1 MRAAAIAVKRIAASA
16 GAELGRPSR
25 FPLWHQSRS
34 GAGTWELHPDEQALG
49 SFQRLWRAF
58 MTGRIALASV
68 LASLQIVIFVMVGST
83 SRLTL
88 VVCGAYLAATI
99 AVRIWA
105 EPRPPTGSFDT
116 QWVLTIG
123 VDVLAFSLLDYQ
135 QAAGINYAPLFAL
148 PVLLASA
155 LGPIL
160 LAFGTAAAVTLLL
173 LANAWLNSLNGFG
186 ELNPRLLQ
194 AALSGSGFFLVALL
208 ANQLAIRLALQEFH
222 AKASQ
227 SAARMQTLVSDLVIE
242 TLAEGVLVVDM
253 QGVVRSL
260 NPSCRQLLGVVD
272 SGQKAPFLLAKN
284 AAWLPLADLMSRT
297 FSTLAPQRGNVTL
310 QVFDSPTKQLR
321 IRTRLALS
329 STGSN
334 DNLCVMFLQ
343 DLREMEARVRT
354 EKMAAMGRMSAAV
367 AHEIRNPLA
376 AISQANALLEE
387 DLQEPAHRQLTT
399 MVRQNAQRLAKIVDE
414 VLNVS
419 RVQEQLHSP
428 VSSSLMLNDTVQR
441 MTADWASQNAVGHR
455 LQVQVQVR
463 EPAAAVWFDADHLRR
478 LLINLLDNA
487 LRYASHGPQAIK
499 VSTEVQATQ
508 VRLAVWSD
516 GSPLEKSVQTHL
528 FEPFFSSESRSSGL
542 GLYICRELCERYG
555 AQIDYQRAASGDV
568 QGNEFFVLL
577 KRAFVLQDSDAP
589 QFDNL
594 LTIC

>member
-1 MRAAAIAVKRIAASA
+1 M
-16 GAELGRPSR
+16 
-25 FPLWHQSRS
+25 
-34 GAGTWELHPDEQALG
+34 G
-49 SFQRLWRAF
+49 SFQRIWRVSMAA
-58 MTGRIALASV
+58 RIAIASV
-68 LASLQIVIFVMVGST
+68 LASLQIVIFAVGGST
-83 SRLTL
+83 SRLALL
-88 VVCGAYLAATI
+88 VCSIYLVATI
-99 AVRIWA
+99 SVRIWA
-105 EPRPPTGSFDT
+105 QPRPPASSFDA

-123 VDVLAFSLLDYQ
+123 VDVLAFSLLEYQ
-135 QAAGINYAPLFAL
+135 QAGGINYAPLFTL
-148 PVLLASA
+148 PVLLASV

-173 LANAWLNSLNGFG
+173 LTNAWLNSLSGFG

-194 AALSGSGFFLVALL
+194 AGLSGSGFFLVALL
-208 ANQLAIRLALQEFH
+208 ANQLAIRLALQELQS
-222 AKASQ
+222 KASQ
-227 SAARMQTLVSDLVIE
+227 TAARMQTLVSDLVIE
-242 TLAEGVLVVDM
+242 TLAEGVLVVDV

-260 NPSCRQLLGVVD
+260 NPSCRKLLGVPD
-272 SGQKAPFLLAKN
+272 TGQNAPFLLAKN
-284 AAWLPLADLMSRT
+284 AAWLPLTDLMSRT
-297 FSTLAPQRGNVTL
+297 FSTLAPQRANVTL

-329 STGSN
+329 GTGSQ

-387 DLQEPAHRQLTT
+387 DLHEPAHRQLTT

-419 RVQEQLHSP
+419 RVQEQLPSLE
-428 VSSSLMLNDTVQR
+428 SSSLMLDDTVLR
-441 MTADWASQNAVGHR
+441 VTGDWATQNAVGHR
-455 LQVQVQVR
+455 LQVQMR
-463 EPAAAVWFDADHLRR
+463 APAAAVWFDADHLRR

-487 LRYASHGPQAIK
+487 LRYASQSPQAIE
-499 VSTEVQATQ
+499 VSTDVLTTH
-508 VRLAVWSD
+508 VRLAVFSD
-516 GSPLEKSVQTHL
+516 GLPLEKSVQTHL

-555 AQIDYQRAASGDV
+555 AQIDYQRTTRGDV
-568 QGNEFFVLL
+568 HGNEFFVLL
-577 KRAFVLQDSDAP
+577 KPAFVLRGSDAP
-589 QFDNL
+589 LFDNL

>member
-1 MRAAAIAVKRIAASA
+1 M
-16 GAELGRPSR
+16 
-25 FPLWHQSRS
+25 
-34 GAGTWELHPDEQALG
+34 G
-49 SFQRLWRAF
+49 SFQRIWRVSMAA
-58 MTGRIALASV
+58 RIAIASV
-68 LASLQIVIFVMVGST
+68 LASLQIVIFAIGGST
-83 SRLTL
+83 SRLALL
-88 VVCGAYLAATI
+88 VCSIYLVATI

-105 EPRPPTGSFDT
+105 QPRPPASSFDA

-123 VDVLAFSLLDYQ
+123 VDVLAFSLLEYQ
-135 QAAGINYAPLFAL
+135 QAGGINYAPLFTL
-148 PVLLASA
+148 PVLLASV

-173 LANAWLNSLNGFG
+173 LTNAWLNSLSGFG

-194 AALSGSGFFLVALL
+194 AGLSGSGFFLVALL
-208 ANQLAIRLALQEFH
+208 ANQLAIRLALQELQS
-222 AKASQ
+222 KASQ
-227 SAARMQTLVSDLVIE
+227 TAARMQTLVSDLVIE
-242 TLAEGVLVVDM
+242 TLAEGVLVVDV

-260 NPSCRQLLGVVD
+260 NPSCRKLLGVPD
-272 SGQKAPFLLAKN
+272 TGQNAPFLLAKN
-284 AAWLPLADLMSRT
+284 AAWLPLTDLMSRT
-297 FSTLAPQRGNVTL
+297 FSTLAPQRANVTL

-329 STGSN
+329 GTGSQ

-387 DLQEPAHRQLTT
+387 DLHEPAHRQLTT

-419 RVQEQLHSP
+419 RVQEQLPSP
-428 VSSSLMLNDTVQR
+428 ESSSLMLDDTVLR
-441 MTADWASQNAVGHR
+441 VTGDWATQNAVGHR
-455 LQVQVQVR
+455 LQVQMR
-463 EPAAAVWFDADHLRR
+463 APAAAVWFDADHLRR

-487 LRYASHGPQAIK
+487 LRYASQSPQAIE
-499 VSTEVQATQ
+499 VSTDVLTTH
-508 VRLAVWSD
+508 VRLAVFSD
-516 GSPLEKSVQTHL
+516 GLPLEKSVQTHL

-555 AQIDYQRAASGDV
+555 AQIDYQRTTRGDV

-577 KRAFVLQDSDAP
+577 KPAFVLRGSDAP
-589 QFDNL
+589 LFDNL

>member
-1 MRAAAIAVKRIAASA
+1 M
-16 GAELGRPSR
+16 
-25 FPLWHQSRS
+25 
-34 GAGTWELHPDEQALG
+34 G
-49 SFQRLWRAF
+49 SFQRIWRVSMAA
-58 MTGRIALASV
+58 RIAIASV
-68 LASLQIVIFVMVGST
+68 LASLQIVIFAIGGST
-83 SRLTL
+83 SRLALL
-88 VVCGAYLAATI
+88 VCSIYLVATI
-99 AVRIWA
+99 SVRIWA
-105 EPRPPTGSFDT
+105 QPRPPASSFDA

-123 VDVLAFSLLDYQ
+123 VDVLAFSLLEYQ
-135 QAAGINYAPLFAL
+135 QAGGINYAPLFTL
-148 PVLLASA
+148 PVLLASV

-173 LANAWLNSLNGFG
+173 LTNAWLNSLSGFG

-194 AALSGSGFFLVALL
+194 AGLSGSGFFLVALL
-208 ANQLAIRLALQEFH
+208 ANQLAIRLALQELQS
-222 AKASQ
+222 KASQ
-227 SAARMQTLVSDLVIE
+227 TAARMQTLVSDLVIE
-242 TLAEGVLVVDM
+242 TLAEGVLVVDV

-260 NPSCRQLLGVVD
+260 NPSCRKLLGVPD
-272 SGQKAPFLLAKN
+272 TGQNAPFLLAKN
-284 AAWLPLADLMSRT
+284 AAWLPLTDLMSRT
-297 FSTLAPQRGNVTL
+297 FSTLAPQRANVTL

-329 STGSN
+329 GTGSQ

-387 DLQEPAHRQLTT
+387 DLHEPAHRQLTT

-419 RVQEQLHSP
+419 RVQEQLPSP
-428 VSSSLMLNDTVQR
+428 ESSSLMLDDTVLR
-441 MTADWASQNAVGHR
+441 VTGDWATQNAVGHR
-455 LQVQVQVR
+455 LQVQMR
-463 EPAAAVWFDADHLRR
+463 APAAAVWFDADHLRR

-487 LRYASHGPQAIK
+487 LRYASQSPQAIE
-499 VSTEVQATQ
+499 VSTDVLTTH
-508 VRLAVWSD
+508 VRLAVFSD
-516 GSPLEKSVQTHL
+516 GLPLEKSVQTHL

-555 AQIDYQRAASGDV
+555 AQIDYQRTTRGDV
-568 QGNEFFVLL
+568 HGNEFFVLL
-577 KRAFVLQDSDAP
+577 KPAFVLRGSDAP
-589 QFDNL
+589 LFDNL

>member
-1 MRAAAIAVKRIAASA
+1 MTQPAPFQPWIETAEHGA
-16 GAELGRPSR
+16 GAWDVEPV
-25 FPLWHQSRS
+25 Q
-34 GAGTWELHPDEQALG
+34 G
-49 SFQRLWRAF
+49 SFQRLWRVF
-58 MTGRIALASV
+58 MTARIAIASV
-68 LASLQIVIFVMVGST
+68 LASLQVVIFAMGGST
-83 SRLTL
+83 SRLAL
-88 VVCGAYLAATI
+88 IVCAAYLTATI
-99 AVRIWA
+99 AARIWA
-105 EPRPPTGSFDT
+105 RPRPPTGSFDA

-135 QAAGINYAPLFAL
+135 QAGGINYAPLFAL
-148 PVLLASA
+148 PVLLASV

-160 LAFGTAAAVTLLL
+160 LAFGTAATVTLLL
-173 LANAWLNSLNGFG
+173 LTNAWLNSLGGFG

-194 AALSGSGFFLVALL
+194 AGLSGSGFFLVALL
-208 ANQLAIRLALQEFH
+208 ANQLAIRLAHQEQQ

-227 SAARMQTLVSDLVIE
+227 SAARMQTLVNDLVIE
-242 TLAEGVLVVDM
+242 TLAEGVLVVDV

-260 NPSCRQLLGVVD
+260 NPACSKLLGVPD
-272 SGQKAPFLLAKN
+272 AGQSAPFLLAKN
-284 AAWLPLADLMSRT
+284 HGWLPLADLMSRT

-310 QVFDSPTKQLR
+310 QVPDSPTKQLR

-329 STGSN
+329 GTGSQ

-387 DLQEPAHRQLTT
+387 DLHDPAHRQLTT
-399 MVRQNAQRLAKIVDE
+399 MVKQNAQRLAKIVDE

-419 RVQEQLHSP
+419 RVQEQLPSP
-428 VSSSLMLNDTVQR
+428 ESSSLMLDDAVR
-441 MTADWASQNAVGHR
+441 RVAGEWASQNAVGQR
-455 LQVQVQVR
+455 LQVVLR
-463 EPAAAVWFDADHLRR
+463 ATAAAVWFDADHLRR

-487 LRYASHGPQAIK
+487 LRYASQSPRAIE
-499 VSTEVQATQ
+499 VSSDVLTTQ
-508 VRLAVWSD
+508 VRLSVWSD
-516 GSPLEKSVQTHL
+516 GLPLEKSVQTHL

-555 AQIDYQRAASGDV
+555 AQIDYQRTSRGDV

-577 KRAFVLQDSDAP
+577 RPAFGLPGSDAP
-589 QFDNL
+589 LFDNL

>member
-1 MRAAAIAVKRIAASA
+1 M
-16 GAELGRPSR
+16 
-25 FPLWHQSRS
+25 
-34 GAGTWELHPDEQALG
+34 G
-49 SFQRLWRAF
+49 SFQRIWRVSMAA
-58 MTGRIALASV
+58 RIAIASV
-68 LASLQIVIFVMVGST
+68 LASLQIVIFAVGGST
-83 SRLTL
+83 SRLALL
-88 VVCGAYLAATI
+88 VCSIYLVATI
-99 AVRIWA
+99 SVRIWA
-105 EPRPPTGSFDT
+105 QPRPPASSFDA

-123 VDVLAFSLLDYQ
+123 VDVLAFSLLEYQ
-135 QAAGINYAPLFAL
+135 QAGGINYAPLFTL
-148 PVLLASA
+148 PVLLASV

-173 LANAWLNSLNGFG
+173 LTNAWLNSLSGFG

-194 AALSGSGFFLVALL
+194 AGLSGSGFFLVALL
-208 ANQLAIRLALQEFH
+208 ANQLAIRLALQELQS
-222 AKASQ
+222 KASQ
-227 SAARMQTLVSDLVIE
+227 TAARMQTLVSDLVIE
-242 TLAEGVLVVDM
+242 TLAEGVLVVDV

-260 NPSCRQLLGVVD
+260 NPSCRKLLGVPD
-272 SGQKAPFLLAKN
+272 TGQNAPFLLAKN
-284 AAWLPLADLMSRT
+284 AAWLPLTDLMSRT
-297 FSTLAPQRGNVTL
+297 FSTLAPQRANVTL

-329 STGSN
+329 GTGSQ

-387 DLQEPAHRQLTT
+387 DLHEPAHRQLTT

-419 RVQEQLHSP
+419 RVQEQLPSP
-428 VSSSLMLNDTVQR
+428 ESSSLMLDDTVLR
-441 MTADWASQNAVGHR
+441 VTGDWATQNAVGHR
-455 LQVQVQVR
+455 LQVQMR
-463 EPAAAVWFDADHLRR
+463 APAAAVWFDADHLRR

-487 LRYASHGPQAIK
+487 LRYASQSPQAIE
-499 VSTEVQATQ
+499 VSTDVLTTH
-508 VRLAVWSD
+508 VRLAVFSD
-516 GSPLEKSVQTHL
+516 GLPLEKSVQTHL

-555 AQIDYQRAASGDV
+555 AQIDYQRTTRGDV

-577 KRAFVLQDSDAP
+577 KPAFVLRGSDAP
-589 QFDNL
+589 LFDNL

>member
-1 MRAAAIAVKRIAASA
+1 MDQPSQFQSWFDA
-16 GAELGRPSR
+16 GE
-25 FPLWHQSRS
+25 RS
-34 GAGTWELHPDEQALG
+34 AGTWEFQQGEQDLG
-49 SFQRLWRAF
+49 SFQRIWRVF
-58 MTGRIALASV
+58 MTARIAIASV
-68 LASLQIVIFVMVGST
+68 LASLQIVIFAMGGST
-83 SRLTL
+83 SQLAL
-88 VVCGAYLAATI
+88 VVCSIYLVATI
-99 AVRIWA
+99 SVRIWA
-105 EPRPPTGSFDT
+105 KPRAPIGSFDA

-135 QAAGINYAPLFAL
+135 QAGGINYAPLFAL
-148 PVLLASA
+148 PVLLASV

-160 LAFGTAAAVTLLL
+160 LAFGTAATVTLLL
-173 LANAWLNSLNGFG
+173 LTNAWLNSLNGFG

-194 AALSGSGFFLVALL
+194 AGLSGSGFFLVALL
-208 ANQLAIRLALQEFH
+208 ANQLAVRLALQELRT
-222 AKASQ
+222 KASQ

-242 TLAEGVLVVDM
+242 TLAEGVLVVDV

-260 NPSCRQLLGVVD
+260 NPSCRKLLGVPD
-272 SGQKAPFLLAKN
+272 TSQSTPFLLAKN
-284 AAWLPLADLMSRT
+284 AAWLPLANLMSRT
-297 FSTLAPQRGNVTL
+297 FSTLAPQRENVTL
-310 QVFDSPTKQLR
+310 QAPDSPTKQLS

-329 STGSN
+329 GTGSQ

-343 DLREMEARVRT
+343 DLREMQARVRT

-419 RVQEQLHSP
+419 RVQEQLPSP
-428 VSSSLMLNDTVQR
+428 ESSSLLLDETVLRVTQ
-441 MTADWASQNAVGHR
+441 DWATQNAVGQR
-455 LQVQVQVR
+455 LQLR
-463 EPAAAVWFDADHLRR
+463 LRATGAAVWFDTDHLRR

-487 LRYASHGPQAIK
+487 LRYASQRPQAIE
-499 VSTEVQATQ
+499 VSTDVLNSQ

-516 GSPLEKSVQTHL
+516 GLPLEKSVQTHL

-555 AQIDYQRAASGDV
+555 AQIDYQRSACGDA

-577 KRAFVLQDSDAP
+577 KPAFVLQGSDTP
-589 QFDNL
+589 LFDQH

>member
-1 MRAAAIAVKRIAASA
+1 MDQPTQFQS
-16 GAELGRPSR
+16 
-25 FPLWHQSRS
+25 WHQSRS
-34 GAGTWELHPDEQALG
+34 SAGAWEFQQGEQDLG
-49 SFQRLWRAF
+49 SFQRIWRVF
-58 MTGRIALASV
+58 MTTRIAIASV
-68 LASLQIVIFVMVGST
+68 LASLQVVIFSMGGST
-83 SRLTL
+83 SRLAL
-88 VVCGAYLAATI
+88 VVCSMYLVATI
-99 AVRIWA
+99 TVRIWA
-105 EPRPPTGSFDT
+105 RPRPPTGSFDA

-135 QAAGINYAPLFAL
+135 QAGGINYAPLFAL
-148 PVLLASA
+148 PVLLASV

-160 LAFGTAAAVTLLL
+160 LAFGTAATVALLL
-173 LANAWLNSLNGFG
+173 LTNAWLNSLNGFG

-194 AALSGSGFFLVALL
+194 AGLSGSGFFLVALL
-208 ANQLAIRLALQEFH
+208 ANQLALRLALQELH

-227 SAARMQTLVSDLVIE
+227 SAARMQTLVNDLVIE
-242 TLAEGVLVVDM
+242 TLAEGVLVVDV

-260 NPSCRQLLGVVD
+260 NPSCRKLLGVTD
-272 SGQKAPFLLAKN
+272 TGQNAPFLLAKN

-310 QVFDSPTKQLR
+310 QVHNSPTKQLR

-329 STGSN
+329 GAGSQ
-334 DNLCVMFLQ
+334 DKLCVMFLQ

-387 DLQEPAHRQLTT
+387 DLHEPAHRQLTT

-419 RVQEQLHSP
+419 RVQEQLPSP
-428 VSSSLMLNDTVQR
+428 ESSSLMLDDTVR
-441 MTADWASQNAVGHR
+441 RVTGDWAKQTAVGQR
-455 LQVQVQVR
+455 LQVSVR
-463 EPAAAVWFDADHLRR
+463 APAAAVWFDADHLRR

-487 LRYASHGPQAIK
+487 LRYASQGPQAIE
-499 VSTEVQATQ
+499 VSTDLLATQ

-516 GSPLEKSVQTHL
+516 GLPLEKSVQAHL

-555 AQIDYQRAASGDV
+555 AQIDYQRTARGDV

-577 KRAFVLQDSDAP
+577 KPAFVRQGSDAP
-589 QFDNL
+589 LFDNL

>member
-1 MRAAAIAVKRIAASA
+1 MDQPTQFQSWFDA
-16 GAELGRPSR
+16 GER
-25 FPLWHQSRS
+25 
-34 GAGTWELHPDEQALG
+34 GAGTWEFQPGEQDLG
-49 SFQRLWRAF
+49 SFQRIWRVF
-58 MTGRIALASV
+58 MTARIAIASV
-68 LASLQIVIFVMVGST
+68 LASLQIVIFAMGGGS
-83 SRLTL
+83 SQLAL
-88 VVCGAYLAATI
+88 VVCSIYLVATI
-99 AVRIWA
+99 SVRIWA
-105 EPRPPTGSFDT
+105 KPRAPTGSFDA

-135 QAAGINYAPLFAL
+135 QAGGINYAPLFAL
-148 PVLLASA
+148 PVLLASV

-173 LANAWLNSLNGFG
+173 LTNAWLNSMNGFG
-186 ELNPRLLQ
+186 ELHPRLLQ
-194 AALSGSGFFLVALL
+194 AGLSGSGFFLVALL
-208 ANQLAIRLALQEFH
+208 ANQLAIRLALQELH

-242 TLAEGVLVVDM
+242 TLAEGVLVVDV

-260 NPSCRQLLGVVD
+260 NPSSRKLLGVTD
-272 SGQKAPFLLAKN
+272 TGQNAPFLLAKN
-284 AAWLPLADLMSRT
+284 AAWLPLTDLMSRT

-310 QVFDSPTKQLR
+310 QVSDSPTKQLR

-329 STGSN
+329 GTGSQ

-387 DLQEPAHRQLTT
+387 DLLDPAHRQLTT
-399 MVRQNAQRLAKIVDE
+399 MVRQNTQRLAKIVDE

-419 RVQEQLHSP
+419 RVQEQLPSP
-428 VSSSLMLNDTVQR
+428 ESSSLMLDDTVR
-441 MTADWASQNAVGHR
+441 RVTGDWATQNAVGHR
-455 LQVQVQVR
+455 LQVQVR
-463 EPAAAVWFDADHLRR
+463 APAAAVWFDADHLRR

-487 LRYASHGPQAIK
+487 LRYASQSPQAIE
-499 VSTEVQATQ
+499 VSTDVLTTQ

-516 GSPLEKSVQTHL
+516 GLPLEKSVQTHL

-555 AQIDYQRAASGDV
+555 AQIDYQRTPRGDV

-577 KRAFVLQDSDAP
+577 RPAFGLPGSDAP
-589 QFDNL
+589 LFDNL